1 MASLNRVILAGNLT
15 KDPEVR
21 YTPSGTA
28 VGDLRVAV
36 NDRVKQGDE
45 WVDKPVYLDV
55 TVWARQA
62 ETCAEYLGKGS
73 PILIEGRLQRD
84 EWEDKE
90 GNKRS
95 KVKVVAERVQFL
107 GSPRGGQPRDAEV
120 RETKPEAAQAEEEP
134 PAASDRDFA
143 DDDNLPF

>member
-28 VGDLRVAV
+28 VGDLRLAV
-36 NDRVKQGDE
+36 NERVKQGDE
-45 WVDKPVYLDV
+45 WVEKPVYLDV

-62 ETCAEYLGKGS
+62 ETCSEYLRKGS
-73 PILIEGRLQRD
+73 PVLIEGRLQRD

-95 KVKVVAERVQFL
+95 KVKVVADRVQFL
-107 GSPRGGQPRDAEV
+107 SSPRGGQGKDGSSEQPRRA
-120 RETKPEAAQAEEEP
+120 AAQTQDEP
-134 PAASDRDFA
+134 PEPDGQDLP